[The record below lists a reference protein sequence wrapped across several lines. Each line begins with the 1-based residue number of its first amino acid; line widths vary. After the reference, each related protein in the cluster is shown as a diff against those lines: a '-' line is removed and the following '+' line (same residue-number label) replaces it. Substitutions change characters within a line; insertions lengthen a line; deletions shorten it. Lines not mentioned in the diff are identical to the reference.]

1 MKAIATVG
9 EIAPGK
15 TKKFLLDCAGTEV
28 EGFVLNAGG
37 ETHAWVNRCRH
48 VPMSLDWVENQFFTA
63 EGDFIQ
69 CATHGALYRPE
80 TGECVAGP
88 PCGKSLHRIPLK
100 IDAGTIYADCPASL
114 PDD

>member
-37 ETHAWVNRCRH
+37 EHHAWVNRCRH

-88 PCGKSLHRIPLK
+88 PCGKSLHRIPLST
-100 IDAGTIYADCPASL
+100 AT
-114 PDD
+114 